1 MVVLYIVENALQEQS
16 NDQQII
22 TSRIGEYYFAQ
33 SLNLIIISIIPTFS
47 V

>member
-22 TSRIGEYYFAQ
+22 TSRIGEY
-33 SLNLIIISIIPTFS
+33 
-47 V
+47 